1 MKNVVLLIMLLIF
14 TSCNYTGIKS
24 TLTQMSGKVVI
35 LDSLTPIFLGKEMSG
50 KIKIEPKYARLVV
63 YYDSTY
69 CQSCRIN
76 RLDEWNG
83 IISLEKKYDY
93 NFDVMFIFSPV
104 SDQHNSLRRSFA
116 TNRFN
121 HIVWFDKDGFLMKLN
136 QFIPND
142 NRFHI
147 FLLDKNNKI
156 VLVGDPLSNHGI
168 MSLFEAMIDNMIEHK
183 GEYIG
188 S

>member
-1 MKNVVLLIMLLIF
+1 MKNAVLLIMLLIF

-93 NFDVMFIFSPV
+93 NFDVILY
-104 SDQHNSLRRSFA
+104 SL
-116 TNRFN
+116 
-121 HIVWFDKDGFLMKLN
+121 
-136 QFIPND
+136 
-142 NRFHI
+142 
-147 FLLDKNNKI
+147 LLVINIILYVDH
-156 VLVGDPLSNHGI
+156 LQL
-168 MSLFEAMIDNMIEHK
+168 IDSIILYGLTRMDF
-183 GEYIG
+183 
-188 S
+188 